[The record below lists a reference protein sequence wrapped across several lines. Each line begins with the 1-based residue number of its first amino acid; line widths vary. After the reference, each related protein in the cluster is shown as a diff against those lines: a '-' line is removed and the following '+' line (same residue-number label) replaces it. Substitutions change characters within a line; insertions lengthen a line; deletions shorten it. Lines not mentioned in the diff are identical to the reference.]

1 MHSIKLF
8 HKWRCGTVVR
18 CCGQVFEI
26 MVRMLHSLF
35 FNPIFIFFFGE
46 QLFIFLITNSAGEF
60 FSSITCKW
68 RQLTFL
74 SPTLHNTHIFL
85 RKKVK
90 HLIFFKISNIL
101 WFEHHIKSVTISIFI
116 LWRFQRFV
124 METKPKLEPIWTFY
138 KSVMKIHKSS

>member
-1 MHSIKLF
+1 MV
-8 HKWRCGTVVR
+8 WCGSLVLVR
-18 CCGQVFEI
+18 SFIVCFF
-26 MVRMLHSLF
+26 SL
-35 FNPIFIFFFGE
+35 IFFCE
-46 QLFIFLITNSAGEF
+46 QLFVFLITNSAGEF

-68 RQLTFL
+68 RQLIFL

-85 RKKVK
+85 RKKVT

-124 METKPKLEPIWTFY
+124 METKPKLEPIWAFY
-138 KSVMKIHKSS
+138 KSVTKIHKSS